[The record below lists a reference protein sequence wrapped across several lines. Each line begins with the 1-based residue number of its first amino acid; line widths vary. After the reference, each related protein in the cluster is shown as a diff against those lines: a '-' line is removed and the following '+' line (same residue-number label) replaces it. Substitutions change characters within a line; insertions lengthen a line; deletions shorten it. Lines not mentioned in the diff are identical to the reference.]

1 MNDTNAFKREKKE
14 QHETKETDTKK
25 LIGKYKQQYGIEFHS
40 QVVILLET
48 IQEQHDLQMN
58 EQASFYEKQ
67 LLDLANN
74 RKEINDNFQQLIKLN
89 QKVNQDNL
97 GVISKATS
105 EINKNKKSIQTENP
119 KVAAYNNISKYGMIL
134 LIVITLGGMLKF
146 GISEVREFK
155 TFYQYVANC
164 PEMVK
169 YRNFS
174 QRGKIIPNPTSELK
188 GLYVELHKQK
198 KGEKLQY
205 GINYYYD
212 SPNDRILV
220 PLGLDKDGN
229 D

>member
-1 MNDTNAFKREKKE
+1 MTP
-14 QHETKETDTKK
+14 H
-25 LIGKYKQQYGIEFHS
+25 
-40 QVVILLET
+40 
-48 IQEQHDLQMN
+48 
-58 EQASFYEKQ
+58 
-67 LLDLANN
+67 
-74 RKEINDNFQQLIKLN
+74 
-89 QKVNQDNL
+89 NL

-119 KVAAYNNISKYGMIL
+119 KVAAYDNISKYGMIL
-134 LIVITLGGMLKF
+134 LIVMALGGMIIY

-174 QRGKIIPNPTSELK
+174 QRGKIIPNPTNELK
-188 GLYVELHKQK
+188 GLYVELRKQK
-198 KGEKLQY
+198 KGEKLEH